1 MSQTTVHPIR
11 AVDGESL
18 DETVYQAIL
27 DLLRDPDWA
36 QAHDIND
43 SALARQLGVSR
54 TPVRTALQRLE
65 TEQMVKKVRGKGW
78 SILPI
83 TVQDIEEI
91 FEIRQM
97 IDPQASRRA
106 AENIE
111 SQQAEELLRIMD
123 EMERAAEARDVSA
136 WLEGDARFDELLFTA
151 ARNERIK
158 EFARRIE
165 NQWYRFKV
173 CYLIVDWMAVSSKEH
188 RIIADAIA
196 AKDPEKAGHAMLAH
210 NMRSKESILHIMKNL
225 VMPFAGQ
232 EL

>member
-1 MSQTTVHPIR
+1 MSQMAVQRIR
-11 AVDGESL
+11 AMDGESL
-18 DETVYQAIL
+18 DEAVYQAIL
-27 DLLRDPDWA
+27 DLLRDPNWA

-65 TEQMVKKVRGKGW
+65 TEHMVRKVKGRGW
-78 SILPI
+78 SLVPI

-97 IDPQASRRA
+97 IDPQTARKA
-106 AENIE
+106 AENIDAE
-111 SQQAEELLRIMD
+111 QAAELLRIMD
-123 EMERAAEARDVSA
+123 EMERAAEARDIAA
-136 WLEGDARFDELLFTA
+136 WLEGDARYDEILFTV

-158 EFARRIE
+158 ELARRIE

-173 CYLIVDWMAVSSKEH
+173 CYLVLDWMAISSKEH
-188 RIIADAIA
+188 RLITDAIA
-196 AKDPEKAGHAMLAH
+196 SKDPERAGGAMLAH
-210 NMRSKESILHIMKNL
+210 NQRSKESILHVMKNL